1 MLKILITGSTG
12 FIGKHLIN
20 YLNLNNNYNL
30 ITISSN
36 DGDICDIETWNKLPK
51 VDVIVHLAASTYI
64 PHSWD
69 NPNLFI
75 NNNFNGTINALNF
88 AKKHNSKFIFLSTYL
103 YGNPLKLPINE
114 TSNIDA
120 NNPYSFSKLI
130 AENACQFYA
139 KYFNLHITILRPF
152 NIYGPGQN
160 KNFLIPTLINQLN
173 NSDEITIQDG
183 EPKRDYLYI
192 DDLIHA
198 ISLVIENNF
207 KFEIFNLGFGKSYSI
222 NDVVNILKIIKNKD
236 ITIIDKK
243 IRRINEI
250 MNTIA
255 DINKAKKL
263 LNWKPEITMIE
274 GLTKVVN
281 NF

>member
-12 FIGKHLIN
+12 FIGKHLVN
-20 YLNLNNNYNL
+20 YLNLKYNYNL

-36 DGDICDIETWNKLPK
+36 DGDICDIKTWNKLPK

-103 YGNPLKLPINE
+103 YGNPLKLPIKE

-139 KYFNLHITILRPF
+139 KYFNLHVTILRPF

-236 ITIIDKK
+236 IKIIDKK

-281 NF
+281 KF

>member
-1 MLKILITGSTG
+1 MLDILITGSKG
-12 FIGKHLIN
+12 FIGKHLVS
-20 YLNLNNNYNL
+20 YLNVKNNYNL

-64 PHSWD
+64 PHSWE

-103 YGNPLKLPINE
+103 YGNPLKLPVNE
-114 TSNIDA
+114 TSKIDA

-130 AENACQFYA
+130 AENACQFYS
-139 KYFNLHITILRPF
+139 KYFDLHITILRPF

-160 KNFLIPTLINQLN
+160 NNFLIPTLINQLN
-173 NSDEITIQDG
+173 NSNEITIQDG

-192 DDLIHA
+192 DDLINA

-222 NDVVNILKIIKNKD
+222 NEVVNILKIIKKKD
-236 ITIIDKK
+236 ITIIDNK
-243 IRRINEI
+243 IRRVNEI

-255 DINKAKKL
+255 DINKAKNL

-274 GLTKVVN
+274 GLAKVVN